1 MRMQYS
7 EILMAAALLALGGC
21 ATPPKTDYTEFLQA
35 RPSTILV
42 LPPVNDS
49 PDVKASPAVWSHAT
63 RPLAEAG
70 YYVYPA
76 ALVDET
82 FHQNGLTTPTDIQQI
97 APQKL
102 REVFGADAAL
112 YLHVSKFGTSYAVI
126 TSETRVT
133 VEAKLVDL
141 RTGTVLWSGAATSSS
156 AEGQQNQGGLIGLL
170 VGAVVR
176 QIIGSVSEAGYKYA
190 AVTDDRLL
198 GAPRMN
204 GLLLGPRSA
213 TPWQVPAPRQ

>member
-1 MRMQYS
+1 MRMGFS
-7 EILMAAALLALGGC
+7 GAWAIAALLALGGC
-21 ATPPKTDYTEFLQA
+21 ATAPKSDYTEFLQA

-42 LPPVNDS
+42 LPPVNDA
-49 PDVKASPAVWSHAT
+49 PDVKGSPAVWTHAT

-70 YYVYPA
+70 YYVYPV

-82 FHQNGLTTPTDIQQI
+82 FRQNGLTMPSDIQQV

-112 YLHVSKFGTSYAVI
+112 YLHVSKYGTSYDVI
-126 TSETRVT
+126 SSETRVT
-133 VEAKLVDL
+133 VQGRLVDL
-141 RTGTVLWSGAATSSS
+141 RSGTDLWSGSATSSS
-156 AEGQQNQGGLIGLL
+156 AEGQQNQGGLVGML

-176 QIIGSVSEAGYKYA
+176 QIIGSATEAGYKFA

-198 GAPRMN
+198 GAPRVN
-204 GLLLGPRSA
+204 GILTGPRSP
-213 TPWQVPAPRQ
+213 TPWQVPASRQ